1 MRKALVFILV
11 TLVAVGLTA
20 CKNTAPTPTATDAP
34 PTLIATTTDEPMTP
48 EATMPATLPPTIQ
61 ATERPTERPR
71 TGTNTRS
78 ATRFTNAFGTP
89 TTRCAHPGCSNFIA
103 SSGDTNCCTAHSNRC
118 LQCGCYIDEDAMFCL
133 SCIAD
138 ALS

>member
-1 MRKALVFILV
+1 MRKVLVFILV

-34 PTLIATTTDEPMTP
+34 PTLIATTTDEPMT
-48 EATMPATLPPTIQ
+48 LPPTVQ

-118 LQCGCYIDEDAMFCL
+118 LQCGRYIDEDAMFCL
-133 SCIAD
+133 SCITD